1 MSRQSSIYRL
11 DPYFDNG
18 LLRVGRWLTKGSLPE
33 ETKHPLILTKD
44 QHVATL
50 IIKHIHQH
58 LTHNGPNHTLSM
70 LRKKYWVM
78 SGNAAGER
86 VITECYYCRRY
97 NGETCGAKDG
107 RFAYESILPDHPP
120 FTNVGDYFGP
130 IEVRKGRGTVKRYGV
145 ILTCLASRAVH
156 LEVANSLDTDACIN
170 AFSCFICTRGQVACI
185 QSDNVTNFIGAE
197 RERWALASLH
207 RFKEFCNR
215 MESSGALILRQAHI
229 SHSWWSLGACDPHGE
244 KDSQLSSSTA
254 DNG

>member
-1 MSRQSSIYRL
+1 MSRQSSIHRL

-18 LLRVGRWLTKGSLPE
+18 LLRVGKWLSKGSLPE
-33 ETKHPLILTKD
+33 ETKHPLIFTKD

-58 LTHNGPNHTLSM
+58 LTHNGRNHTLSM
-70 LRKKYWVM
+70 LRKTYWVM
-78 SGNAAGER
+78 SGNAARER
-86 VITECYYCRRY
+86 IITNCCYCRRY
-97 NGETCGAKDG
+97 NGETRGA
-107 RFAYESILPDHPP
+107 P

-145 ILTCLASRAVH
+145 ILNCLASRAVH
-156 LEVANSLDTDACIN
+156 LEVANSMDTDVCIN
-170 AFSCFICTRGQVACI
+170 AFSCFICRRGQVACI

-197 RERWALASLH
+197 RELWALASLH

-215 MESSGALILRQAHI
+215 MESRGALILRQAHI
-229 SHSWWSLGACDPHGE
+229 SHSWWSLGALDPHGE
-244 KDSQLSSSTA
+244 KNSQLSSSTA